1 MVNTVN
7 GVMFMRG
14 PSRSRKQFSE
24 KDDFF
29 DFAEEVKLKKQS
41 LHACHFTGC
50 DDELFYCFKRGNDT
64 VYKYACAEHL
74 PQNSNEVFNF
84 GKIDDL
90 ADNVVVKCMLR
101 DTQGHLCEK
110 DASYYISETNRNA
123 TGSVRKS
130 QEENANL
137 TAFCKEHEPIMRT
150 NPYLIRQ
157 RKSKNQLNRILKEDM
172 PKSHNAKVQY
182 DIVTNSGLKHVVFM
196 WLALY
201 TNEDG
206 QRIYVS
212 EGRLG
217 PKAVCQSK
225 ITSEC
230 TSTRGINGSNECVG
244 CDEAWRLFRRRAPKG
259 EYTTKD

>member
-7 GVMFMRG
+7 GVMFVRG
-14 PSRSRKQFSE
+14 PKRSRNQFYE
-24 KDDFF
+24 KDTFF
-29 DFAEEVKLKKQS
+29 DFVKEIKLKKQS
-41 LHACHFTGC
+41 LQSCHFTGC
-50 DDELFYCFKRGNDT
+50 EDELFYCFKRGSDA
-64 VYKYACAEHL
+64 VYKYACDDHL
-74 PQNSNEVFNF
+74 PPNSSEVFNF

-101 DTQGHLCEK
+101 DIKGNLCDH
-110 DASYYISETNRNA
+110 DASYYIADTKRNF
-123 TGSVRKS
+123 TGHIHKS
-130 QEENANL
+130 HEENANL

-157 RKSKNQLNRILKEDM
+157 RKSKSQINRVLKEDM
-172 PKSHNAKVQY
+172 PTSHNAKVQY
-182 DIVTNSGLKHVVFM
+182 DILTNSGLKHVVFM

-206 QRIYVS
+206 KRVYVS

-217 PKAVCQSK
+217 PKAVCESN

-230 TSTRGINGSNECVG
+230 ASTRGINGGNECVG

-259 EYTTKD
+259 EYTTKG